1 MPSRTTMSTA
11 ATVLPGAGLRARLAA
26 GPISWGVCE
35 VPGWGLQ
42 LPPERVLAE
51 MHELGISATESGP
64 DGYLGDAG
72 RAGALLAANGLRL
85 VGGFIA
91 VVLHQPAALA
101 ATLDKVRRTAAFFA
115 ELGGGVICSAAVV
128 DDAWSPPVEL
138 TDAQWGHL
146 LDALQLVDAAA
157 AEQGLRHTLH
167 PHWGTLVERA
177 PAVTRVLEGSGVAI
191 CLDTGHLALGGAD
204 TLAIVS
210 DHADR
215 IGHVHLKDVDEP
227 TAARLRSGE
236 LGLVE
241 AVQAGLFRSL
251 GAGDARVEDVVLALE
266 RAGYGGWYVL
276 EQDTAITDPGASP
289 ADDVRSSVEFLQ
301 HVVAKQA
308 TEGGQYE

>member
-11 ATVLPGAGLRARLAA
+11 AAVLPGAGLRARLAA

-42 LPPERVLAE
+42 LPPEQVLAE
-51 MHELGISATESGP
+51 MRALGVSATEAGP

-72 RAGALLAANGLRL
+72 NAGRLLAANGLRL
-85 VGGFIA
+85 VGGFLA
-91 VVLHQPAALA
+91 VVLHEPAALP
-101 ATLDKVRRTAAFFA
+101 ATLDRVRRTAASFA
-115 ELGGGVICSAAVV
+115 ELGGGVVCSAAVV
-128 DDAWSPPVEL
+128 DAAWSPPIAL
-138 TDAQWGHL
+138 TAAQWEHL
-146 LDALQLVDAAA
+146 LGALPLVDAAA
-157 AEQGLRHTLH
+157 AEHGLRHVLH

-177 PAVTRVLEGSGVAI
+177 ADVARVLEGSEVAI

-215 IGHVHLKDVDEP
+215 VGHVHLKDVDER

-241 AVQAGLFRSL
+241 AVQAGLFRPL

-289 ADDVRSSVEFLQ
+289 AADVRSSVEFLQ

-308 TEGGQYE
+308 TEGGQL